1 MRERRILEGMQSPTI
16 GQTTLKVLRTIAGFA
31 LMLSASGVLIQGG
44 LSRYA
49 KYGMPPHADWRIIA
63 FGLLLLGAGAF
74 LVRPSFFL
82 RGDSK

>member
-1 MRERRILEGMQSPTI
+1 MAVGR
-16 GQTTLKVLRTIAGFA
+16 TTLKALRWVAGFA

-49 KYGMPPHADWRIIA
+49 KYGMPPHADWGIIT

-82 RGDSK
+82 RRNSK

>member
-1 MRERRILEGMQSPTI
+1 MPSHTVT
-16 GQTTLKVLRTIAGFA
+16 QTTLRVLRTIAGFA
-31 LMLSASGVLIQGG
+31 LMLSAGGVFVQGG

-63 FGLLLLGAGAF
+63 FGLLLLGTGAF

-82 RGDSK
+82 RDHSK